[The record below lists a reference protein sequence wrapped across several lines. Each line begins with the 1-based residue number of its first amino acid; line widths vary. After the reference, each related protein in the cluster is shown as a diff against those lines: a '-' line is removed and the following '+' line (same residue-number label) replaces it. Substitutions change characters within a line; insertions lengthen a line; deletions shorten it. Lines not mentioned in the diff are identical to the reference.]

1 MRRLVL
7 LLSLAAVAAPA
18 AAADQPSAYA
28 VAQQGSLKVV
38 ASVLLAERGG
48 EMKGVWLN
56 EKIGCAA
63 TRTLRVEI
71 SIDLVDAAA
80 KTTRTKRSRRG
91 TVSNCA
97 EGGPNFGYDLVPR
110 SLGMGCSSG
119 RWKPGRY
126 SMTTRVT
133 ELSSGLVAA
142 ASLYRQVTR
151 RC

>member
-1 MRRLVL
+1 ML
-7 LLSLAAVAAPA
+7 LFSLAAVAAPA
-18 AAADQPSAYA
+18 SAADQPSAYA

-48 EMKGVWLN
+48 EMRGVWLN

-80 KTTRTKRSRRG
+80 KTTRAKRSRRG
-91 TVSNCA
+91 TVANCA

-110 SLGMGCSSG
+110 VLGMGCSSG

-133 ELSSGLVAA
+133 ELRSGLVAA